1 MPAVLHCIGDLRDT
15 KQKRGRAARLFA
27 RKKLI
32 SGSNLIS
39 LQGRGFEE
47 RPRPA
52 AFARAGKEQR
62 GQTAARFNDA
72 LRYARQRDY
81 RAGRPP
87 SDWEKTKKPA
97 DRISGPRV
105 LPLAT
110 MDVCR

>member
-1 MPAVLHCIGDLRDT
+1 MPAVLHCIGDL
-15 KQKRGRAARLFA
+15 KQKTRQSRALSARKGPFQARTLSLFKGEALKRGR
-27 RKKLI
+27 
-32 SGSNLIS
+32 G
-39 LQGRGFEE
+39 
-47 RPRPA
+47 RPRSRAPA
-52 AFARAGKEQR
+52 KSVERR
-62 GQTAARFNDA
+62 GQTAARFNGA
-72 LRYARQRDY
+72 LLQERQRDC